1 MFFLCPDEGKPGPRS
16 RLTAPGAA
24 GLWTRPSPEPALN
37 AYWPPLLIAFVA
49 AAAASRFC
57 VLLRPLLVRY
67 ALARPNARSS
77 HSRPTPQG
85 GGVAVLL
92 GAYLALGGALA
103 LAPVAAPLR
112 DGLLLVMAS
121 AAALAALGAL
131 DDIRPLPAGLR
142 LPLQALCVGAV
153 LLFAAPEIRL
163 FPEALPL
170 ALERGLALLAGLWF
184 VNLVNFMDGIDWM
197 TVVGLAPLL
206 AALAY
211 GGAAGP
217 LDPVSGWLAAALCGG
232 LIGFAPE
239 NRPSARLFLGD
250 VGSLPIG
257 LITAYLLY
265 RLAGAG
271 GFTAALILPL
281 YHIADSSLTLLAR
294 LSRRERIWEAHR
306 SHFYQRATVNGYAVS
321 EIVAQ
326 VALLNGL
333 LIVLAGISLAFP
345 ALPAQAACL
354 IAAGVLTG
362 LLLRRFSRRRSPA

>member
-1 MFFLCPDEGKPGPRS
+1 M
-16 RLTAPGAA
+16 
-24 GLWTRPSPEPALN
+24 N

-294 LSRRERIWEAHR
+294 LARRERIWEAHR

-362 LLLRRFSRRRSPA
+362 SLLRRFSRRRSPA